1 MKKFKFIF
9 FFSLILLGT
18 CFYYFS
24 ISDYFKIK
32 IVDDVYSKSN
42 MEEVKV
48 ASVIKDM
55 GMTSEEDITT
65 NIVNDSNSI
74 SFTGTNLSINNPKTT
89 LNLKLT
95 NSYLDKKIDSEVEC
109 FTSSSY
115 IDIYTDKN
123 NYVIDRNSS
132 IDVVI
137 TIELNNN
144 RFYRD
149 EVINYNCKIISSIL

>member
-65 NIVNDSNSI
+65 DMVNDSNSI

-109 FTSSSY
+109 FTNSSY
-115 IDIYTDKN
+115 IDIYNDKN
-123 NYVIDRNSS
+123 NYVIDKNSS

-149 EVINYNCKIISSIL
+149 EVINYNCKIISSVL

>member
-65 NIVNDSNSI
+65 DMVNDSNSI

-109 FTSSSY
+109 FTNSSY

-123 NYVIDRNSS
+123 NYVIDKNSS

-149 EVINYNCKIISSIL
+149 EVINYNCKIIPSVL

>member
-65 NIVNDSNSI
+65 DMVNDSNSI

-109 FTSSSY
+109 FTNSSY

-123 NYVIDRNSS
+123 NYVIDKNSS

-149 EVINYNCKIISSIL
+149 EVINYNCKIISSVL

>member
-65 NIVNDSNSI
+65 DMVNDSNSI

-95 NSYLDKKIDSEVEC
+95 NSYLDKKIDIEVEC
-109 FTSSSY
+109 FTNSSY

-123 NYVIDRNSS
+123 NYVIDKNSS

-149 EVINYNCKIISSIL
+149 EVINYNCKIISSVL

>member
-109 FTSSSY
+109 FTNSSY

-123 NYVIDRNSS
+123 NYVIDKNSS

-149 EVINYNCKIISSIL
+149 EVINYNCKIISSVL

>member
-48 ASVIKDM
+48 ASAIKDM

-65 NIVNDSNSI
+65 DMVNDSNSI

-109 FTSSSY
+109 FTNSSY

-123 NYVIDRNSS
+123 NYVIDKNSS

-149 EVINYNCKIISSIL
+149 EVINYNCKIISSVL

>member
-95 NSYLDKKIDSEVEC
+95 NSYLDKKIDSKVEC
-109 FTSSSY
+109 FTNSSY

-123 NYVIDRNSS
+123 NYVIDKDSS
-132 IDVVI
+132 INVVI
-137 TIELNNN
+137 TIALNNN
-144 RFYRD
+144 KFYRD
-149 EVINYNCKIISSIL
+149 EVIDYNCKIISSVL

>member
-1 MKKFKFIF
+1 
-9 FFSLILLGT
+9 
-18 CFYYFS
+18 
-24 ISDYFKIK
+24 
-32 IVDDVYSKSN
+32 

-65 NIVNDSNSI
+65 DMVNDSNSI

-109 FTSSSY
+109 FTNSSY

-123 NYVIDRNSS
+123 NYVIDKNSS

-149 EVINYNCKIISSIL
+149 EVINYNCKIISSVL